1 MWKKKCNTIN
11 SFKKRLGNQIFNIHI
26 QDPKVSFE
34 HFDLIVSP
42 EHDNLKGENII
53 NTTGAIHYLKKKKL
67 MIIQNILELK
77 KIKEE
82 N

>member
-11 SFKKRLGNQIFNIHI
+11 SIKKRFGNQIFNIHI
-26 QDPKVSFE
+26 QDPKVSFK

-53 NTTGAIHYLKKKKL
+53 STKGAF
-67 MIIQNILELK
+67 II
-77 KIKEE
+77 
-82 N
+82 